1 MEVSNFFTRL
11 LQAPK
16 ETAKVKQVDDLG
28 VFDAAW
34 TSIRETLEQPDERQ
48 IVRGISSTQVPAQ
61 LRRIVDALVYESNR
75 TDEDTTGACLEYFL
89 KNDLLSQLERLCE
102 PDRPH
107 GIKAEVLR
115 AINNLIVSLSERF
128 LVHNAVHRPLRRL
141 LRSCVGEEPEEKIDG
156 SARVVGAAGM
166 SPAME
171 RRASNDDIEE
181 ELVNL
186 MCTLASR
193 MVAYPPL
200 LLIFFHDKGWLVP
213 PNHPSRTPSAL
224 ERALS
229 PTPSGYTG
237 QSEPSARNS
246 VSAKTTHHFEFLL
259 FSYLLRF
266 VHREGQIGDPAR
278 AGLLFLFDI
287 AFLPPS
293 EQVNSSPQFDN
304 ASSDPLQDARDAFGE
319 FILDG
324 DFAEV
329 MAAGLGAIYSLLP
342 SKLHV
347 PSLSVIADSDEEQ
360 QASASGGM
368 HLGAGLE
375 KTEIDIPS
383 STDGDVRIQ
392 LDLILKLFGFLQDII
407 HRCNSPIHHSSPG
420 NTSISPAHILGSA
433 ISDATLDAI
442 QSSFLDNV
450 LYPSVLECSSHDG
463 SAVAVLTYL
472 DVIFSN
478 LDDGPLLNRMLTF
491 LMDTQQSDGPNPTG
505 LTKKAKR
512 KTGAM
517 GFVQQPIH
525 TADYFADEGRF
536 TLKDLILDN
545 LHSSDWTASTAALR
559 LLRSL
564 LGDHCSHSVRGLL
577 SVIRD
582 PAATALARR
591 PIPRDLDS
599 SFGDSFLPPPVNST
613 DMHLQEIELY
623 SSLITRIDP
632 LQPPLELAAGYAVYL
647 TDMQAALEAER
658 CYRLSQIPLQ
668 FLGEDE
674 KKSLLGA
681 GLVEEPIQHRLSP
694 SDPVIG
700 AILDLLASFLGNT
713 PDENVALTGAV
724 TTIAMCPHR
733 SLVGWLLYDV
743 KTETDPWA
751 AGPKSPRPKPS
762 SPDDVFDPISDSDSD
777 SDINIDAGPSSHAAD
792 PFTARASVD
801 LPAVYQILRELVKTI
816 SGFRSSIDSFDRLLS
831 ERRQGLLFAD
841 HLDEAMNLML
851 DVDTSAFGLPST
863 PTQAKKPKRPSA
875 VGLASSLKSF
885 LTPKRKGTP
894 TTPASGSNA
903 ERSTPR
909 LGGLFGS
916 SSNSNAATASG
927 STSTPDKTSNALS
940 QPPSSYELSRS
951 SLLFAAANGNGNG
964 VSLSGPVTSDGS
976 VSPSPFMAHYEQAS
990 TSLDVNQSQS
1000 SAVIAS
1006 GPWSPASNP
1015 IAAAGRFETPI
1026 LGAGDHSVGSMS
1038 ITGGLEP
1045 TSLSA
1050 DTLGTDP
1057 AEGEVGQVEG
1067 EPRMRNYQTKVKLSV
1082 ILDNCVILEEFIKE
1096 LVAVITARRAM
1107 GIDQVG
1113 YI

>member
-16 ETAKVKQVDDLG
+16 ETTKVQQVDDLG
-28 VFDAAW
+28 EFDTAW

-48 IVRGISSTQVPAQ
+48 LVRGISSTQVPAQ
-61 LRRIVDALVYESNR
+61 LRRIVDALIYESNR

-89 KNDLLSQLERLCE
+89 KNDLLAQLERLCE

-141 LRSCVGEEPEEKIDG
+141 LRSCVGEAPEEKVDG
-156 SARVVGAAGM
+156 SARVLGAAGM
-166 SPAME
+166 SPDMD
-171 RRASNDDIEE
+171 RRASNEDIEE

-213 PNHPSRTPSAL
+213 HPHPSRTPSAVD
-224 ERALS
+224 RALS

-237 QSEPSARNS
+237 HSEPSTRVS

-293 EQVNSSPQFDN
+293 EQVNSSPQPD
-304 ASSDPLQDARDAFGE
+304 SQVSDPLQDARDAFGE

-347 PSLSVIADSDEEQ
+347 PSLSVIADSHEEQ
-360 QASASGGM
+360 QAPASGGM
-368 HLGAGLE
+368 HLGAGLDQ
-375 KTEIDIPS
+375 TEVDIPS
-383 STDGDVRIQ
+383 STDPDVRIQ

-407 HRCNSPIHHSSPG
+407 HRCNSPIHHSSADDTG
-420 NTSISPAHILGSA
+420 VSMTHILGSA

-478 LDDGPLLNRMLTF
+478 LDDGPLLHRILSF
-491 LMDTQQSDGPNPTG
+491 LMDTQVSDHSNTI
-505 LTKKAKR
+505 TTTITSKKAKR

-545 LHSSDWTASTAALR
+545 LHSSDWTANTAALR

-564 LGDHCSHSVRGLL
+564 LGDHCSQSVRGLL
-577 SVIRD
+577 SAIRD

-591 PIPRDLDS
+591 PIPLDVEN
-599 SFGDSFLPPPVNST
+599 SFGDSFLPIPINST

-647 TDMQAALEAER
+647 TDMQAALEADK
-658 CYRLSQIPLQ
+658 CYRISQIPLH
-668 FLGEDE
+668 FLGDDE
-674 KKSLLGA
+674 KKSLLGT
-681 GLVEEPIQHRLSP
+681 GVVEEPFQHRLNP

-724 TTIAMCPHR
+724 TTIALCPNR
-733 SLVGWLLYDV
+733 LLVGWLLYDV

-751 AGPKSPRPKPS
+751 ANGKPKDSPS
-762 SPDDVFDPISDSDSD
+762 SDNTFDPLSDSDSDSD
-777 SDINIDAGPSSHAAD
+777 SDIDIDTAPSSRTD

-816 SGFRSSIDSFDRLLS
+816 SGFRRSIDSFDRLLS

-863 PTQAKKPKRPSA
+863 PTQTKKPKRPSA

-894 TTPASGSNA
+894 STPASGPNS

-916 SSNSNAATASG
+916 SSHATASTP
-927 STSTPDKTSNALS
+927 SKTDVLQTRLPSTPNVN
-940 QPPSSYELSRS
+940 RS
-951 SLLFAAANGNGNG
+951 SSPFIAGDDGA
-964 VSLSGPVTSDGS
+964 GPSTPGPAKNDGS

-990 TSLDVNQSQS
+990 TSLEVNQAQT

-1006 GPWSPASNP
+1006 GPWSPASNQFG
-1015 IAAAGRFETPI
+1015 AVGRFETPS
-1026 LGAGDHSVGSMS
+1026 LGGGDITFDDTPVTAAFDPTTQGNTVTDRDGDHEAGNH
-1038 ITGGLEP
+1038 
-1045 TSLSA
+1045 
-1050 DTLGTDP
+1050 
-1057 AEGEVGQVEG
+1057 
-1067 EPRMRNYQTKVKLSV
+1067 RRNSQTRVKLSV

-1096 LVAVITARRAM
+1096 LVAVITARRAL

-1113 YI
+1113 FV